1 MHTAKPITASN
12 FDVDELTTA
21 VLMFGVENLPAGLDV
36 KTVVSYLINNVTPTL
51 SEEHYP
57 VRESF
62 IVKSELEGIDPCF
75 QAIVKVFVDV
85 LSVLGSM
92 FNLSLNWE
100 KVTNKLILKLAG
112 NNLDKFRHFIDYI
125 KTGSAYEKAKAAW
138 GIISGLN
145 NLVGFNFFKVLL
157 LEDLSTWDYVRFGV
171 ALVAQLLAWFASDGI
186 AFIAQ
191 VALFIM
197 SFVDLVKDSIIVAET
212 CGPIP
217 PPNRPPKER
226 GMVKLASVG
235 LGE

>member
-51 SEEHYP
+51 SEHYYP

-75 QAIVKVFVDV
+75 QAIVKVFFDV

-100 KVTNKLILKLAG
+100 KVTNKLILKLAE
-112 NNLDKFRHFIDYI
+112 NN
-125 KTGSAYEKAKAAW
+125 
-138 GIISGLN
+138 
-145 NLVGFNFFKVLL
+145 
-157 LEDLSTWDYVRFGV
+157 
-171 ALVAQLLAWFASDGI
+171 
-186 AFIAQ
+186 
-191 VALFIM
+191 
-197 SFVDLVKDSIIVAET
+197 
-212 CGPIP
+212 
-217 PPNRPPKER
+217 
-226 GMVKLASVG
+226 
-235 LGE
+235 